1 MLGSYSERDSRD
13 TLYLILLFYE
23 QIAGGK
29 VGRYDTKV
37 GAF

>member
-1 MLGSYSERDSRD
+1 
-13 TLYLILLFYE
+13 LYLILLFYE

-29 VGRYDTKV
+29 VGHYDTKV